1 MTTTSLPLAALAA
14 AIGRDVTD
22 WTDRA
27 IDELIADRAPA
38 LDEEQRAGLKC
49 CLLKRA
55 PQPGRMD
62 LRKITAAGD
71 TRRRALV
78 EAEEALDVVLDEL
91 ERAGD
96 NANVSLACELAGIP
110 RATLNRR
117 RAARRAAAGDSVRTK
132 PARRAKRRNTGVAQG
147 ERVGA

>member
-71 TRRRALV
+71 
-78 EAEEALDVVLDEL
+78 
-91 ERAGD
+91 